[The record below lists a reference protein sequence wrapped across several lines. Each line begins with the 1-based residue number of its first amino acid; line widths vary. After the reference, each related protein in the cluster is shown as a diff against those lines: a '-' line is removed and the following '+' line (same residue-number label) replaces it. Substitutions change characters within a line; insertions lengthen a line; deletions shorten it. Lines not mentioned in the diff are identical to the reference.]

1 MADTTKPVEVAA
13 TPAPVAEPVVETKP
27 AEATPTV
34 AEVSETAP
42 AVEAT
47 PAAATETEVAAEA
60 PAAEAE
66 AEEAKKEEEEEEEA
80 KPVEEGHLEHKGQG
94 ANFPK
99 NFLYTKT
106 LFWFGSEPV
115 NVKEIASFKAEKTAD
130 VAHHVTSWAAETGK
144 GLLFYSEKG
153 DKAAPNGAIQLAEA
167 TEPVV
172 DGANKFHFTSK
183 GHKHTF
189 KAAATS
195 DRDNW
200 VAQLKVKIA
209 EAKELA
215 ATVTESETYKKTLE
229 SLKPAP
235 VKKEEKAA
243 EPAAEAAPVASTE
256 EAAAA
261 VAEAPVEAAAV
272 ETPQEEA
279 KEEEKA
285 EKTEEVKKEEPKRRS
300 ASRKR
305 TSIFGSLLGK
315 KEEKKVAEP
324 TVETPATAEEPAA
337 TEAAAS
343 TETPAAEAV
352 PAVEAAPVAETTE
365 AAPAT
370 TDVATTEAKPEEKAE
385 EKKDEVAETRPAA
398 PTKRSSIFGSL
409 PFGKKK
415 AAPAAETPVKEVPAA
430 TEAVAET
437 APVIPAVETTEPLSA
452 EVSSP
457 ANVPTETTEVAAAPA
472 ETNGETRPAIKS
484 DKRKSSLPFGLGKKK
499 ESASSDEEGEKV
511 KSPSAFSKFR
521 ATIKGKGKA
530 EKVEEKKEETP
541 ATEAVAEEKA
551 EDEKKEEEAA
561 KAAETTEAAAAEE
574 EKPKAVEAAPVVTAT
589 A

>member
-13 TPAPVAEPVVETKP
+13 TAAPVSEPVVETKP
-27 AEATPTV
+27 AEATPAA

-42 AVEAT
+42 AVEAA
-47 PAAATETEVAAEA
+47 PAAAAATETEA
-60 PAAEAE
+60 PAAE
-66 AEEAKKEEEEEEEA
+66 AEEAKKEEEI

-115 NVKEIASFKAEKTAD
+115 NVKEIASFKAEKAAD
-130 VAHHVTSWAAETGK
+130 VAHHVVSWAAETGK

-153 DKAAPNGAIQLAEA
+153 DKATPNGAIQLAEA

-172 DGANKFHFTSK
+172 DGTNKFHFTSK

-189 KAAATS
+189 KAPTAA

-200 VAQLKVKIA
+200 VAQLKAKIT

-215 ATVTESETYKKTLE
+215 ATITESETYKKTLE

-235 VKKEEKAA
+235 VKKEEKVA
-243 EPAAEAAPVASTE
+243 EPVAEAAPAATTE
-256 EAAAA
+256 ETAAA

-272 ETPQEEA
+272 ETPKEEA
-279 KEEEKA
+279 KEE

-315 KEEKKVAEP
+315 KEEKKAAEP
-324 TVETPATAEEPAA
+324 TVETPA
-337 TEAAAS
+337 AS
-343 TETPAAEAV
+343 TEAPATTEAPAAAEVPAAEAV
-352 PAVEAAPVAETTE
+352 PAVEAAPVAEAATE
-365 AAPAT
+365 AAPVTEA
-370 TDVATTEAKPEEKAE
+370 AATEAKPEEKAE
-385 EKKDEVAETRPAA
+385 EKKEEVVEARPAV
-398 PTKRSSIFGSL
+398 PTKRSSIFGNL

-415 AAPAAETPVKEVPAA
+415 AAPAVETPVKETHAA

-472 ETNGETRPAIKS
+472 ETNGETRPAVKS

-499 ESASSDEEGEKV
+499 ESVSSDEEGEKV

-541 ATEAVAEEKA
+541 VATEAVAEGKA
-551 EDEKKEEEAA
+551 EDQAEEKKEEEAA
-561 KAAETTEAAAAEE
+561 KPAETTEVAAPVVAAEE
-574 EKPKAVEAAPVVTAT
+574 EKPKPVEATPVVTA
-589 A
+589 AA